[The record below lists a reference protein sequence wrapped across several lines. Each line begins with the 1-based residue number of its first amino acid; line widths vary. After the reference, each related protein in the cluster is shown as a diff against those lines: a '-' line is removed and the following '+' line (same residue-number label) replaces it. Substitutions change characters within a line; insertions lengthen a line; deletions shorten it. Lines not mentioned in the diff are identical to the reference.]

1 MCMVGRAEGGRRSPD
16 DQTEVAQNLSP
27 EKAVKAL
34 RKADCWTRH
43 WLCVASKGMSACVI
57 PE

>member
-43 WLCVASKGMSACVI
+43 WLCVA
-57 PE
+57 